1 MQEAEEPAPE
11 SETQRDRGLRFVG
24 ECGVVELKLVEGIA
38 QHRVVGTVHGV
49 QAGIDHRSRF
59 AVAGERFCGST
70 ARERHRVADLRLAHV
85 LHTRDQVADLPD
97 SEPCRRFRFGRDD
110 PDLEQFV
117 GGAGRHH
124 LDLLARHDLAVD
136 DANVGDDSAVGVVHR
151 VEDHRACRCVGIAD
165 GRRNLPDDLVDQR
178 GDTFAGLARD
188 TEDVGRL
195 ASDDV
200 CDLTRVSI
208 GVGRR
213 QVDLVEDRDDRQILV
228 EREVQ
233 VRQGLRLDSLR
244 GIDEKHG
251 AFACLECA

>member
-97 SEPCRRFRFGRDD
+97 SEPAVAFGSGETI
-110 PDLEQFV
+110 PTSSSSWV
-117 GGAGRHH
+117 VP
-124 LDLLARHDLAVD
+124 VD
-136 DANVGDDSAVGVVHR
+136 IILIFSRGMT
-151 VEDHRACRCVGIAD
+151 
-165 GRRNLPDDLVDQR
+165 LPS
-178 GDTFAGLARD
+178 T
-188 TEDVGRL
+188 
-195 ASDDV
+195 
-200 CDLTRVSI
+200 TRT
-208 GVGRR
+208 
-213 QVDLVEDRDDRQILV
+213 
-228 EREVQ
+228 
-233 VRQGLRLDSLR
+233 
-244 GIDEKHG
+244 
-251 AFACLECA
+251 